1 MTPDLFADDSH
12 TWFVPSPPKRTRAG
26 NSHPAASA
34 PLTLHQHIGFQLGWD
49 HARHGVAPPRP
60 HALEPSPLQQGW
72 RAGLACFGAH
82 RPVPRRAVR
91 QWLQLRL
98 NAWLHGIHVELL
110 HITPNHLHHIEVLV
124 CPITR
129 AALGHANEP
138 AAAAAINRVRHDAG
152 YAAGNLAVMSQ
163 RAHVAKAAH
172 GFSTAWATAQVL
184 QAQDQAPAPHGAA
197 NPASTC
203 EGLGAAA
210 WSRIAVLCSFVET
223 LPHEQ
228 ACELPLSVL
237 PPNRLRLFNPVQALQ
252 VFISRQLLSA
262 GWSQRINAFEALL
275 SGLPAQRAFR
285 SFFQTLLPRVL
296 EAKGLSG
303 AQESRWAL
311 EDAWGHPAVL
321 QRWTRFAR
329 LLTPAECEAVMQ
341 RATATHLAPEGVRFE
356 SQADAHATEGWC
368 LETRGHVPHEL
379 ASDSLGTRLT
389 VDAHTLH

>member
-12 TWFVPSPPKRTRAG
+12 NWFVPSPARRTRSSTA
-26 NSHPAASA
+26 NPA

-60 HALEPSPLQQGW
+60 HTLEPSSLQQGW
-72 RAGLACFGAH
+72 HAGLACFGSH

-98 NAWLHGIHVELL
+98 HAWLRGLHVELL
-110 HITPNHLHHIEVLV
+110 HITPNHLHQIEVSV

-129 AALGHANEP
+129 EALGHAGEP

-163 RAHVAKAAH
+163 RAHLAKAAH
-172 GFSTAWATAQVL
+172 GFGTAWATAQAL
-184 QAQDQAPAPHGAA
+184 QAQAQAIDAA
-197 NPASTC
+197 GPVSRD
-203 EGLGAAA
+203 GLSAAH
-210 WSRIAVLCSFVET
+210 WSRIAVLCSFVEA

-228 ACELPLSVL
+228 ACELPLLVL
-237 PPNRLRLFNPVQALQ
+237 PPNRLRLFNPAQALQ

-262 GWSQRINAFEALL
+262 GWSQRINALEALL

-296 EAKGLSG
+296 EAKGSTG
-303 AQESRWAL
+303 TQESRWAL
-311 EDAWGHPAVL
+311 EDAWAHPAVL
-321 QRWTRFAR
+321 QRWTRLAQ
-329 LLTPAECEAVMQ
+329 LLTPAQCEAVMQ
-341 RATATHLAPEGVRFE
+341 QATAGHSAPEGVRFE

-368 LETRGHVPHEL
+368 LETRGHVPHQL
-379 ASDSLGTRLT
+379 ANDSLGPR
-389 VDAHTLH
+389 AAARAQWLH

>member
-12 TWFVPSPPKRTRAG
+12 NWFVPSPARRPRAG
-26 NSHPAASA
+26 SANTASGA

-60 HALEPSPLQQGW
+60 HTLEPSPLQQGW
-72 RAGLACFGAH
+72 HAGLACFGTH

-98 NAWLHGIHVELL
+98 QAWLRGLNVELL
-110 HITPNHLHHIEVLV
+110 HITPNHLHQIEVSV

-129 AALGHANEP
+129 EALGHAGEP

-172 GFSTAWATAQVL
+172 GFGTAWATAQSL
-184 QAQDQAPAPHGAA
+184 QAQDQAQLGAA
-197 NPASTC
+197 GPAATRD
-203 EGLGAAA
+203 GLGAAH
-210 WSRIAVLCSFVET
+210 WSRLAVLCSFVEA

-228 ACELPLSVL
+228 ACELPLVVL
-237 PPNRLRLFNPVQALQ
+237 PPNRLRLFNPAQALQ

-262 GWSQRINAFEALL
+262 GWSQRINALEAMLP
-275 SGLPAQRAFR
+275 GQPAQRAFR

-296 EAKGLSG
+296 EAKGSIG

-311 EDAWGHPAVL
+311 EDAWGHPAVQ
-321 QRWTRFAR
+321 QRWTRFAQG
-329 LLTPAECEAVMQ
+329 LTPAQCEAVMRQ
-341 RATATHLAPEGVRFE
+341 ATAGHIAPEGVRFE
-356 SQADAHATEGWC
+356 SQADALATEGWC

-379 ASDSLGTRLT
+379 AGDALAPRLS
-389 VDAHTLH
+389 AGSPTLH

>member
-12 TWFVPSPPKRTRAG
+12 NWFVPSPVKRPRAG
-26 NSHPAASA
+26 AAHTAAGA

-49 HARHGVAPPRP
+49 HARHGVTPPRP
-60 HALEPSPLQQGW
+60 HTLEPSPLQQGW
-72 RAGLACFGAH
+72 HAGLACFGAH

-98 NAWLHGIHVELL
+98 HAWLRGLNVELL
-110 HITPNHLHHIEVLV
+110 HITPNHLHQIEVSV

-129 AALGHANEP
+129 EALGHAGEP

-163 RAHVAKAAH
+163 RAHLAKAAH
-172 GFSTAWATAQVL
+172 GFGTAWATAQAL
-184 QAQDQAPAPHGAA
+184 QAQAQAIDAA
-197 NPASTC
+197 GPVSRD
-203 EGLGAAA
+203 GLSAAH
-210 WSRIAVLCSFVET
+210 WSRLAVLCSFVEA

-228 ACELPLSVL
+228 ACELPLRVL
-237 PPNRLRLFNPVQALQ
+237 PPNRLRLFNPVHALQ

-262 GWSQRINAFEALL
+262 GWSQRINALEALL
-275 SGLPAQRAFR
+275 GGLPEQRAFR

-296 EAKGLSG
+296 EAKGAPG

-311 EDAWGHPAVL
+311 EDAWQHPAVL
-321 QRWTRFAR
+321 LRWTRFAR
-329 LLTPAECEAVMQ
+329 LLTPAQCEAVMQ
-341 RATATHLAPEGVRFE
+341 QATAGHSAPEGVRFE

-379 ASDSLGTRLT
+379 AGDALAPRLS
-389 VDAHTLH
+389 AGSPTLH

>member
-12 TWFVPSPPKRTRAG
+12 NWFVPSPARRHRAG
-26 NSHPAASA
+26 TANTDSSA
-34 PLTLHQHIGFQLGWD
+34 QLTLHQHIGFQLGWD
-49 HARHGVAPPRP
+49 HARHGVTPPRP
-60 HALEPSPLQQGW
+60 HTLEPSSLQQGW
-72 RAGLACFGAH
+72 HAGLACFGTH

-98 NAWLHGIHVELL
+98 QAWLRGLNVELL
-110 HITPNHLHHIEVLV
+110 HITPNHLHQIEVSV

-129 AALGHANEP
+129 EALGHAGEP
-138 AAAAAINRVRHDAG
+138 AAAAAIHRVRHDAG

-163 RAHVAKAAH
+163 RAHLAKAAH
-172 GFSTAWATAQVL
+172 GYGTAWATAQAL
-184 QAQDQAPAPHGAA
+184 QAQDQAPAPLGA
-197 NPASTC
+197 P
-203 EGLGAAA
+203 GAAA
-210 WSRIAVLCSFVET
+210 TCDGLSAAHWSRIAVLCSFVEA

-228 ACELPLSVL
+228 ACELPLRLL

-262 GWSQRINAFEALL
+262 GWSQRINALEALL
-275 SGLPAQRAFR
+275 PGLPAQRAFR

-296 EAKGLSG
+296 EAKGALG

-311 EDAWGHPAVL
+311 EDAWEHPAVL

-341 RATATHLAPEGVRFE
+341 QATAGHIAPEGVRFE
-356 SQADAHATEGWC
+356 SQADVHATEGWC
-368 LETRGHVPHEL
+368 LATRGHVPHEL
-379 ASDSLGTRLT
+379 AG
-389 VDAHTLH
+389 DALRPHAAAGAPTLH

>member
-12 TWFVPSPPKRTRAG
+12 NWFVPSPVKRPRAG
-26 NSHPAASA
+26 AAHTAAGA
-34 PLTLHQHIGFQLGWD
+34 PLTLHQHVGFQLGWD
-49 HARHGVAPPRP
+49 HARHGVTPPRP
-60 HALEPSPLQQGW
+60 HTLEPSSLQQGW
-72 RAGLACFGAH
+72 HAGLACFGTH

-98 NAWLHGIHVELL
+98 HAWLRGLNVELL
-110 HITPNHLHHIEVLV
+110 HITPNHLHQIEVSV

-129 AALGHANEP
+129 EALGHAGEP

-163 RAHVAKAAH
+163 RAHLAKAAH
-172 GFSTAWATAQVL
+172 GFGAAWATAQAL
-184 QAQDQAPAPHGAA
+184 QAQAQTIDAA
-197 NPASTC
+197 GPVSRD
-203 EGLGAAA
+203 GLSAAH
-210 WSRIAVLCSFVET
+210 WSRIAVLCSFVEA

-228 ACELPLSVL
+228 ACELPLLVL

-262 GWSQRINAFEALL
+262 GWSQRINALEALL

-296 EAKGLSG
+296 EAKGSTG

-311 EDAWGHPAVL
+311 EDAWQHPAVL

-329 LLTPAECEAVMQ
+329 LLTPAQCEAVMQ
-341 RATATHLAPEGVRFE
+341 QATAGHSAPEGVRFE
-356 SQADAHATEGWC
+356 PQADAHATEGWC
-368 LETRGHVPHEL
+368 LETRGHVPHGL
-379 ASDSLGTRLT
+379 ASDTLGPQLT
-389 VDAHTLH
+389 AGSPTLH